1 MRDSTY
7 VVIALAL
14 CSLVMLAMSM
24 KKPRAM
30 YVLDLEDF
38 KALPVE
44 IRSAL
49 RRMLPDPVAIR
60 QGWSHMSSD
69 EKQNAIQ
76 YISGFIPHHRPPPP
90 QYRPQYRNHMAPA
103 PKLDTIVETPVIA
116 EETAPGPDEAEP
128 DEAEPSSLKKGFLD
142 TVKKGKKKDT
152 KNKKENE
159 VIALGAVGTD
169 VSLNGSGP
177 NGGFLGRDD

>member
-1 MRDSTY
+1 
-7 VVIALAL
+7 
-14 CSLVMLAMSM
+14 
-24 KKPRAM
+24 
-30 YVLDLEDF
+30 
-38 KALPVE
+38 
-44 IRSAL
+44 
-49 RRMLPDPVAIR
+49 
-60 QGWSHMSSD
+60 
-69 EKQNAIQ
+69 
-76 YISGFIPHHRPPPP
+76 
-90 QYRPQYRNHMAPA
+90 MAPA

-169 VSLNGSGP
+169 VSLNGSGS

>member
-24 KKPRAM
+24 QKPKAM
-30 YVLDLEDF
+30 YMLDLEDF

-44 IRSAL
+44 LRSAL
-49 RRMLPDPVAIR
+49 RRMLPDPVAVR
-60 QGWSHMSSD
+60 QKWAHMTPD
-69 EKQNAIQ
+69 QKRTAIQ
-76 YISGFIPHHRPPPP
+76 HLGGFM
-90 QYRPQYRNHMAPA
+90 QRPQQDTNDVEPEPVDETDPEPELVDDTDPEPEPVDVAEPEPEPA
-103 PKLDTIVETPVIA
+103 PVEP
-116 EETAPGPDEAEP
+116 EPAPR
-128 DEAEPSSLKKGFLD
+128 LD

-159 VIALGAVGTD
+159 VIALGAIGTD

-177 NGGFLGRDD
+177 SGGFLGRDD